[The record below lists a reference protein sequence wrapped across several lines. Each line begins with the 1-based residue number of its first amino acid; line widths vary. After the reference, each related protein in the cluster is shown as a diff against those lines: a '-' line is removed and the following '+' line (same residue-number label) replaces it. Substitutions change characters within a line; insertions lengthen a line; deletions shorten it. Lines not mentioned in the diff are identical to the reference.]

1 LGAEYVEEL
10 GQRRTPVM
18 LHRAIVG
25 SLERFIG
32 ILIEEHAGILPT
44 WLSPVQAVV
53 LNITD
58 AQAETC
64 ETVAKTMRNQGFRV
78 RSDLANEKI
87 NAKIRGWSLQK
98 VPFIAVIG
106 DKEREAGTVAVR
118 ARGNQDLGV
127 MTVEAFTQL
136 VSQAIADKT

>member
-1 LGAEYVEEL
+1 
-10 GQRRTPVM
+10 
-18 LHRAIVG
+18 
-25 SLERFIG
+25 
-32 ILIEEHAGILPT
+32 
-44 WLSPVQAVV
+44 
-53 LNITD
+53 
-58 AQAETC
+58 
-64 ETVAKTMRNQGFRV
+64 
-78 RSDLANEKI
+78 
-87 NAKIRGWSLQK
+87 

>member
-1 LGAEYVEEL
+1 
-10 GQRRTPVM
+10 
-18 LHRAIVG
+18 
-25 SLERFIG
+25 
-32 ILIEEHAGILPT
+32 
-44 WLSPVQAVV
+44 
-53 LNITD
+53 
-58 AQAETC
+58 
-64 ETVAKTMRNQGFRV
+64 MRNQGLRV